1 MFLALETGKGT
12 PIAPREKRRGKG
24 ETEREREREREREG
38 GGEGRGREQRS
49 KVREEGVKES
59 HVSMANE
66 TDGHADRTR
75 WSSGSYTRVGIK
87 VYDHAPDRSQPVPD
101 TILHLAL
108 TECRHAGRETL
119 VCRF

>member
-1 MFLALETGKGT
+1 
-12 PIAPREKRRGKG
+12 
-24 ETEREREREREREG
+24 
-38 GGEGRGREQRS
+38 
-49 KVREEGVKES
+49 VREEGVKES